1 MNTPEIQQTTLT
13 IPLATLNCSLYPA
26 FKDAEDQP
34 VKVRVKLLDT
44 VRFLVARWSHEPD
57 VTIGLPIVAGVP
69 FEEISKVAK
78 QRLLEEFQR
87 RRLPWPE
94 DETNGKN

>member
-1 MNTPEIQQTTLT
+1 MTPEIQQTTLT
-13 IPLATLNCSLYPA
+13 VSLAGLGAQVYPV
-26 FKDAEDQP
+26 FTDDEGNV

-69 FEEISKVAK
+69 LEEISKVAK

-94 DETNGKN
+94 QTEGRN